1 MKYSRTFKYYI
12 ISSIICIFLVC
23 VISLYFYKPILSIG
37 ESMKPTLGEWSILLV
52 KKHIKQYERFDVVNF
67 KLNDNG
73 YVKRIIALPGEHI
86 AFKND
91 ALFINGDKID
101 EPHLAAYKENVYN
114 FVQLTLDFTLE
125 DISGEIVI
133 PEGYY
138 FVMGDNRRYSTDSRD
153 QTIGFILEEN
163 IVGRVDI
170 LLLPLSDLNVF

>member
-1 MKYSRTFKYYI
+1 
-12 ISSIICIFLVC
+12 
-23 VISLYFYKPILSIG
+23 
-37 ESMKPTLGEWSILLV
+37 
-52 KKHIKQYERFDVVNF
+52 
-67 KLNDNG
+67 
-73 YVKRIIALPGEHI
+73 
-86 AFKND
+86 
-91 ALFINGDKID
+91 
-101 EPHLAAYKENVYN
+101 VYN

-163 IVGRVDI
+163 IVGHVDI